1 MQIKSLEIPEMAPV
15 LSKKMRNSNAGEETP
30 PLKRRATTSLHA
42 PRKSCSPG
50 LQTRGFLQTPH
61 RSFGTRSGNFGNR
74 RFAYFL
80 WLVVCAVVLSLAGC
94 VVGPNYKRPMVN
106 APSTYR
112 GLTDTE
118 AASAAPASLG
128 DQKWWEVFQ
137 DQQLQQLIRTAL
149 QQNYDVRIAAARVL
163 EAQAQLGITRANQYP
178 TVTATGTGASL
189 RNPATGPIPA
199 YEFNY
204 GRVSAT
210 AAWQLD
216 FWGMYRRATE
226 AARAEVLASE
236 WARQEVNATLVAN
249 VAGAYFQ
256 LRELD
261 LELDITKHAV
271 ASRNESLQLTQTL
284 EEHGINSILDV
295 RQAEQL
301 VYTATGQIADQERR
315 IEQQENLLSVLLG
328 NNPAAV
334 PRGTELTAQVH
345 PPEVPAGL
353 PSSLLER
360 RPDIRRAEQQMI
372 AANAQIGVARAAYFP
387 QITLTAAPGFQSAA
401 LTNLF
406 SGPSGLWTF
415 SGSIAQPIFT
425 AGKLRSGVRL
435 AEAQQQ
441 EALLVYQQTI
451 QGAFRSVSDA
461 LVAYRKDQEFRAQ
474 QELLAHSAEDA
485 AQLSGKRYSSGTTS
499 YLEVLTNETNY
510 FSAELGLAQA
520 RLNEVL
526 ALVQIYQALGGGWQQ

>member
-1 MQIKSLEIPEMAPV
+1 MI
-15 LSKKMRNSNAGEETP
+15 RY
-30 PLKRRATTSLHA
+30 
-42 PRKSCSPG
+42 
-50 LQTRGFLQTPH
+50 
-61 RSFGTRSGNFGNR
+61 FGNR
-74 RFAYFL
+74 RFALFL
-80 WLVVCAVVLSLAGC
+80 PLVFCALAVSLSGC
-94 VVGPNYKRPMVN
+94 VVGPNYKRPIVN
-106 APSTYR
+106 APGTYR
-112 GLTDTE
+112 GLTDAE
-118 AASAAPASLG
+118 AANAVPASLG

-178 TVTATGTGASL
+178 SVNVSGTGSSS
-189 RNPATGPIPA
+189 RNPATGPIPS
-199 YEFNY
+199 YEYNY
-204 GRVSAT
+204 GRVTAN

-226 AARAEVLASE
+226 AARAQVLASD

-249 VAGAYFQ
+249 VATAYFQ

-261 LELDITKHAV
+261 LELDITKRAV
-271 ASRNESLQLTQTL
+271 ASRDESLQLTQTL

-315 IEQQENLLSVLLG
+315 IEQQENLLSILMG
-328 NNPAAV
+328 NNPASV
-334 PRGTELTAQVH
+334 PRGTELTAQIH
-345 PPEVPAGL
+345 APEVPAAL

-360 RPDIRRAEQQMI
+360 RPDIRRAEQLMV

-387 QITLTAAPGFQSAA
+387 QISLTAAPGFQSAS

-415 SGSIAQPIFT
+415 SGSITQPIFT
-425 AGKLRSGVRL
+425 AGKTRSGVRL

-441 EALLVYQQTI
+441 EASLVYQQTI
-451 QGAFRSVSDA
+451 QGAFRGVSDA
-461 LVAYRKDQEFRAQ
+461 LVGYRKDQEFRQQ

-485 AQLSGKRYSSGTTS
+485 AQLSGRRYSSGTTS

-520 RLNEVL
+520 RLNELL